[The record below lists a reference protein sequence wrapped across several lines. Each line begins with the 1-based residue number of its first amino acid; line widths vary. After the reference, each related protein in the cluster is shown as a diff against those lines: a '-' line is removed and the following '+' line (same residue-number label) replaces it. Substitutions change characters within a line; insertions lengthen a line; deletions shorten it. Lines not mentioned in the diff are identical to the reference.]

1 MNMGESIPA
10 TDQNIEECIMYLSG
24 EGNYIFGDEVSIDQY
39 DYAIVKSLG
48 KQLGTGSAFTQKQSY
63 IGLRIVKKYSSL
75 LARTGFDPET
85 ILDKQTFKWPFRT
98 IDKTKS
104 LYIDGENIVLKSP
117 FIADIVNKVKKR
129 KTPSYYKGIYQAESK
144 EWAFDYNEPN
154 VEFMVNLI
162 KGMNFNIDQKIKDD
176 YKSIIELK
184 KNALD
189 HYPMLTKET
198 NGYVYNNNVIEIS
211 DPRRAVMQ
219 SKLLG
224 CNVFD
229 DSVVESMK
237 PKKPLDKMLLG
248 DSQKWFI
255 NSNLIPYLD
264 IFSLLNTVDQCI
276 IMCSSN
282 SIEQLQ
288 TVVDNLFDNGYTGDD
303 VCVMFRFTKNKDY
316 FEGNKFIKNKG
327 VNSFAPSKKIFIINE
342 KIPKPLLSNDI
353 DPQLVFSLLPTQP
366 SHYKTQ
372 AWLESRPNV
381 IYYTSS
387 KPSGVDNCADM

>member
-1 MNMGESIPA
+1 
-10 TDQNIEECIMYLSG
+10 
-24 EGNYIFGDEVSIDQY
+24 
-39 DYAIVKSLG
+39 
-48 KQLGTGSAFTQKQSY
+48 
-63 IGLRIVKKYSSL
+63 
-75 LARTGFDPET
+75 
-85 ILDKQTFKWPFRT
+85 
-98 IDKTKS
+98 
-104 LYIDGENIVLKSP
+104 
-117 FIADIVNKVKKR
+117 
-129 KTPSYYKGIYQAESK
+129 
-144 EWAFDYNEPN
+144 
-154 VEFMVNLI
+154 MVNLI

-176 YKSIIELK
+176 YESIIELK

-198 NGYVYNNNVIEIS
+198 NGYVYNNNVIEVN
-211 DPRRAVMQ
+211 DPRRAVIQ

-229 DSVVESMK
+229 DSVVDSMK

-276 IMCSSN
+276 IMCSSSN
-282 SIEQLQ
+282 IEQLQ

-327 VNSFAPSKKIFIINE
+327 VNSFAPNKKIFIINE

-372 AWLESRPNV
+372 AWLESKPNV